1 MNTLDMGLAAAAR
14 ASQVA
19 TTTAPQRYAKVAALA
34 ESASL
39 RLAWQARRDV
49 LVVALQRLVQDLYE
63 KTGGGVWVNVATD
76 GMVIMVT
83 PMSKHT
89 CSRWGMRRSDADL
102 LRALLCAEERMHAKA
117 AAPMPLLTF
126 DDSRRRWFLNLSTY
140 PLYADG
146 ALYVERLAG
155 RWTWETLV
163 KATEWLE
170 KHSPTGQKR
179 GPAGGRLRA
188 KG

>member
-1 MNTLDMGLAAAAR
+1 MNTLDMGVLSAAR

-19 TTTAPQRYAKVAALA
+19 TMPAPQRYAKVAALA

-49 LVVALQRLVQDLYE
+49 LVVALERLVQDLYE
-63 KTGGGVWVNVATD
+63 KTSGGAWVNIAGD

-89 CSRWGMRRSDADL
+89 CGRWGMRRSDADM
-102 LRALLCAEERMHAKA
+102 LRALLCAEERMHAKGQS
-117 AAPMPLLTF
+117 PMPLLTF
-126 DDSRRRWFLNLSTY
+126 DDFRRRWFLNVATY
-140 PLYADG
+140 PLYVDG
-146 ALYVERLAG
+146 RVYVERLAG
-155 RWTWETLV
+155 RWSWETLV

-179 GPAGGRLRA
+179 EPAAGRQWA